1 MLAIA
6 LALGSSACY
15 GVSNFVGPQ
24 LAKRHTIVA
33 VLVTSQLAAMLACVV
48 YVVADGASPLS
59 AHNTAIALLA
69 GVGNAGGLIG
79 FYKAAELGPL
89 SVAAP
94 IGALGAVVPVVWGL
108 LDGEALRSTEAVGL
122 LLAIGGGA
130 MAARVTPTEEV
141 VYPDPRKS
149 VLWASLSA
157 VSFGVFL
164 TALPQVS
171 DDGRAWSLLDARIA
185 LVTIVLLWAGVRL
198 RALRPGRAS
207 WVLSIPGLLLVAGTL
222 LYTVAA
228 DHGQLSI
235 VSVLG
240 SLFPVFTVGLAA
252 ALLAERLSRE
262 QAIGVTAALAGIVL
276 IAV

>member
-1 MLAIA
+1 LLAIA

-15 GVSNFVGPQ
+15 GVSNFIGPQ

-33 VLVTSQLAAMLACVV
+33 VLVTSQIAAMIACLL
-48 YVVADGASPLS
+48 YVIADGAAPLS

-94 IGALGAVVPVVWGL
+94 IGALGAIVPVLWGL
-108 LDGEALRSTEAVGL
+108 FDGEALRTTEAAGL

-130 MAARVTPTEEV
+130 MAARVTPAEEV
-141 VYPDPRKS
+141 VYPDPRRS

-157 VSFGVFL
+157 MSFGVFL

-185 LVTIVLLWAGVRL
+185 LVTIVLLWGGVRL
-198 RALRPGRAS
+198 RALRPGQESLTLA
-207 WVLSIPGLLLVAGTL
+207 IPGLLLVAGTL

-240 SLFPVFTVGLAA
+240 SLFPVITVGLAA